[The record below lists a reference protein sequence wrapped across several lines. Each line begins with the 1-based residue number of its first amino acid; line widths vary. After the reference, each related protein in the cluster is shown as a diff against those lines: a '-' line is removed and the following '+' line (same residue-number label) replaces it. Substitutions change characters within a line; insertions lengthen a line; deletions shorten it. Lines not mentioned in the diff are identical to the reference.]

1 MLSAWD
7 VRRLDS
13 YARSMVDWHVVT
25 DLIPT
30 ITPMV
35 LDGHFDRNISFTQ
48 AAILVGVGLQR
59 RTVDELQAEL
69 QLDSRQL
76 LANFNKVII
85 RVVKTLQERTA
96 SEAGRSMPAVRIVSN
111 STVLQPLHVEMA
123 AAAGALSNHPIALI
137 KLLTYQLQVL
147 SRKKWM
153 PSKRHCWPMW
163 VQAHMQL
170 KEMMLPGRRHCNHLE
185 PCPP

>member
-13 YARSMVDWHVVT
+13 YARSMVDWHVIT

-30 ITPMV
+30 ITPMI

-59 RTVDELQAEL
+59 RTVDDLQAEL
-69 QLDSRQL
+69 QLDARQL

-123 AAAGALSNHPIALI
+123 AAAGAFFNQLNTLI
-137 KLLTYQLQVL
+137 NSLTPKRQVL
-147 SRKKWM
+147 SRKKCM
-153 PSKRHCWPMW
+153 LRKRHCWPMW
-163 VQAHMQL
+163 VQVCMQS
-170 KEMMLPGRRHCNHLE
+170 KEMRPPGWQHCNLQE
-185 PCPP
+185 RCPP

>member
-13 YARSMVDWHVVT
+13 YARSLVDWHVIT

-30 ITPMV
+30 ITPMI

-59 RTVDELQAEL
+59 RTVDDLQAEL

-76 LANFNKVII
+76 LANFSKVII
-85 RVVKTLQERTA
+85 RVVKTLQERGA
-96 SEAGRSMPAVRIVSN
+96 AEAGRSLPAVRAVSS

-123 AAAGALSNHPIALI
+123 AAAGGLLLSAHPRPTPLG
-137 KLLTYQLQVL
+137 LTCACRCREEKNECRA
-147 SRKKWM
+147 S
-153 PSKRHCWPMW
+153 
-163 VQAHMQL
+163 
-170 KEMMLPGRRHCNHLE
+170 
-185 PCPP
+185 

>member
-13 YARSMVDWHVVT
+13 YARSMVDWHVIT

-30 ITPMV
+30 ITPMI

-59 RTVDELQAEL
+59 RTIDDLQAEL

-76 LANFNKVII
+76 LANFIKVII
-85 RVVKTLQERTA
+85 RVVKTLQERSA
-96 SEAGRSMPAVRIVSN
+96 SEAGRSLPAVRVVSN

-123 AAAGALSNHPIALI
+123 AAAGLYLWIDQKRKIISQRSSLTCNFRRCEEKNRCRPSSIA
-137 KLLTYQLQVL
+137 
-147 SRKKWM
+147 R
-153 PSKRHCWPMW
+153 
-163 VQAHMQL
+163 
-170 KEMMLPGRRHCNHLE
+170 
-185 PCPP
+185 

>member
-13 YARSMVDWHVVT
+13 YARSMVDWHVIT
-25 DLIPT
+25 DLIP
-30 ITPMV
+30 IVTPMI

-59 RTVDELQAEL
+59 RSIDDLQSEL

-76 LANFNKVII
+76 LANFCKVII
-85 RVVKTLQERTA
+85 RVVKTLQERSA
-96 SEAGRSMPAVRIVSN
+96 SEAGRSLPAVRVVSN

-123 AAAGALSNHPIALI
+123 AAAGECP
-137 KLLTYQLQVL
+137 QLFAASSCFGQSL
-147 SRKKWM
+147 RIQFLCFIRCCEEESGCGA
-153 PSKRHCWPMW
+153 S
-163 VQAHMQL
+163 
-170 KEMMLPGRRHCNHLE
+170 GTDGS
-185 PCPP
+185 

>member
-1 MLSAWD
+1 MIFFVSSTFKKLKLNLIAFDQVDLSSQMLSAWD

-13 YARSMVDWHVVT
+13 YARSMVDWHVIT

-30 ITPMV
+30 ITPMI

-59 RTVDELQAEL
+59 RSIDDLQAEL

-76 LANFNKVII
+76 LANFSKVII
-85 RVVKTLQERTA
+85 RVVKTLQERSAT
-96 SEAGRSMPAVRIVSN
+96 EAGRSLPAVRVVSN

-123 AAAGALSNHPIALI
+123 AAAGLHIPACQGLFINCP
-137 KLLTYQLQVL
+137 LTPKLQVL
-147 SRKKWM
+147 
-153 PSKRHCWPMW
+153 
-163 VQAHMQL
+163 
-170 KEMMLPGRRHCNHLE
+170 
-185 PCPP
+185 